1 MELASMLAG
10 EPFSDR
16 PHAVCPVVA
25 GFLRSY
31 NDGLDDDRRQ
41 DLYRYA
47 SRAVGTRASREVATR
62 RRLMCADRAARGMS
76 WLRALLGSSS
86 GAGQAAARTF
96 LERPETHEEA
106 LAFVDRLIEAP
117 ELPMHWDEGEL
128 REAASNLARL
138 DSA

>member
-16 PHAVCPVVA
+16 PRTVCPVIA

-47 SRAVGTRASREVATR
+47 SRGVGTCASRDVTTQ
-62 RRLMCADRAARGMS
+62 RRLMCADRAARGMA
-76 WLRALLGSSS
+76 WLRALLGGST
-86 GAGQAAARTF
+86 GVGQAAARSF
-96 LERPETHEEA
+96 LERPEAHEEA

-117 ELPMHWDEGEL
+117 ELPALWDHEEL

-138 DSA
+138 DSR